1 MSRLRGFAAAGLPIL
16 KRKPAFA
23 TQVNQTPGLFTAG
36 PFIFVIAIASLVG
49 LQGHSIPLP
58 PHKPDMGALML
69 DQGVS
74 VSSYIPTGAL
84 DAGPYRSPLEG
95 TQMDL
100 YREIFRLQDMGAFDQ
115 ADKRIHQLKDKSLLG
130 HVRAQRYLH
139 ADYKAGFEELKDWL
153 SNYADLPEAERISRL
168 ANRRVPEGG
177 ATLAKVTY
185 SAPSIETM
193 DEPGMTA
200 KTYVPDLVR
209 TKEQDGAVA
218 ALVKSIRRHVQKYEP
233 SAALALLNEDPS
245 SVYLDTVEKDRMLA
259 TIAAGY
265 LYAGKMDEAANLSA
279 RALNRSGAFAPQA
292 GWINGLVQWRFK
304 NYKEAAK
311 SFENTAISPFA
322 SGWMVSAASY
332 WAGRAEAK
340 AGSDRAAQKWMK
352 RAADYPKTFYGMMAA
367 ASLGKSTALDWAA
380 PELARAQE
388 KEILG
393 TPAGQR
399 AEKLLAAGQVTLAE
413 DEIRALYVRGD
424 NARKKALLAF
434 AYDRKLPGLS
444 MKLAHSVSGNPDSA
458 LYPAMP
464 WAPTKGYRIDRALLH
479 AIIRQESHFNA
490 SAENRWSGATGLMQ
504 LMPNTAYHVAGE
516 DKFND
521 YEGKA
526 LLKTPEVSL
535 DLGQD
540 YVEELLNNGTVG
552 QDLLSLAI
560 AYNAGP
566 GNLARWKAE
575 RADVSDPLYFLE
587 TIPYAETRTYTKRVM
602 ANYWIYRAR
611 FDQTDDSLLAL
622 ANGKWARYAALDKD
636 AVKFASAE

>member
-16 KRKPAFA
+16 KTKPAFA
-23 TQVNQTPGLFTAG
+23 IQIKKVPGLFTAG
-36 PFIFVIAIASLVG
+36 PFIFVIAVASMVG

-58 PHKPDMGALML
+58 PHKPDMGLLML
-69 DQGVS
+69 DQVT
-74 VSSYIPTGAL
+74 SYVPSGAL

-100 YREIFRLQDMGAFDQ
+100 YRDIFRLQDTGSFDQ
-115 ADKRIHQLKDKSLLG
+115 ADIRIHQLKDKSLMG

-139 ADYKAGFEELKDWL
+139 ADYKAGFEELQDWL
-153 SNYADLPEAERISRL
+153 NKYADLPEAERISRL
-168 ANRRVPEGG
+168 ANRRAPEGG
-177 ATLAKVTY
+177 ATLARVTY
-185 SAPSIETM
+185 NAPSIETM
-193 DEPGMTA
+193 DETGMTA

-209 TKEQDGAVA
+209 TGEQESAVA
-218 ALVKSIRRHVQKYEP
+218 TLVKSIRRHVQKYEP
-233 SAALALLNEDPS
+233 SAALALLNEDPA
-245 SVYLDTVEKDRMLA
+245 SVYLDSVEKNRMLA

-265 LYAGKMDEAANLSA
+265 LYAGKLDEAADLSA
-279 RALNRSGAFAPQA
+279 RALNGSGAYAPQA
-292 GWINGLVQWRFK
+292 GWINGLVQWRYK
-304 NYKEAAK
+304 NYKQAAK
-311 SFENTAISPFA
+311 SFESAAISPFA
-322 SGWMVSAASY
+322 SGWMASAASY

-340 AGSDRAAQKWMK
+340 AGSDRASQKWMK
-352 RAADYPKTFYGMMAA
+352 RAADYPKTFYGMMAS
-367 ASLGKSTALDWAA
+367 ASLGKTAALDWTA
-380 PELARAQE
+380 PELTRTQE

-413 DEIRALYVRGD
+413 DEIRTLYVRGD
-424 NARKKALLAF
+424 NSRKKSLLAF
-434 AYDRKLPGLS
+434 AYDRKLPALS
-444 MKLAHSVSGNPDSA
+444 MKLAHALSGNPDSA

-464 WAPTKGYRIDRALLH
+464 WTPTKGYRIDRALLH

-504 LMPNTAYHVAGE
+504 LMPNTAFHVAGE

-521 YEGKA
+521 YEGKS
-526 LLKTPEVSL
+526 LLKTPEISL

-540 YVEELLNNGTVG
+540 YIEELLNNGTVG

-575 RADVSDPLYFLE
+575 RADVTDPLYFLE
-587 TIPYAETRTYTKRVM
+587 TIPFAETRTYTKRVM